1 MVLYEKFRPRQWS
14 DVVGQ
19 DAVISTIGAIRQRSG
34 LGGHAF
40 WLSGKS
46 GSGKTTIARL
56 IAGELADDWAIEE
69 VDAARMTPARLEEIE
84 RESSFRCLGAKGGR
98 AYLVNEAHALNRAS
112 IRQLLVILE
121 RIPAHVV
128 WIFTTTSS
136 AQETLF
142 EEQEDAHPLLSHC
155 ILLPLAQRD
164 LAKPFA
170 ERCRQ
175 IAQAEGL
182 DGQPIEAY
190 LKLAKECKSNFRA
203 MLQSIESGCM
213 KGGA

>member
-1 MVLYEKFRPRQWS
+1 MVLYERYRPREWS

-56 IAGELADDWAIEE
+56 IAAEIADSWHVEE
-69 VDAARMTPARLEEIE
+69 MDAGAVTTATVDQLE
-84 RESSFRCLGAKGGR
+84 RDMSYRGLGDKGGK
-98 AYLVNEAHALNRAS
+98 AVIVNEAHGLRKDT
-112 IRQLLVILE
+112 IRRLLVTLE
-121 RIPAHVV
+121 AIPSHVV
-128 WIFTTTSS
+128 WCFTTTADGMQS
-136 AQETLF
+136 LF
-142 EEQEDAHPLLSHC
+142 DDQIDAHPLLSRC

-175 IAQAEGL
+175 IAQAENL
-182 DGQPIEAY
+182 DGQPIERY
-190 LKLAKECKSNFRA
+190 LKLAKDCKSNFRA
-203 MLQSIESGCM
+203 MLQAIEAGELVQ
-213 KGGA
+213 